1 MTKTLQAITEIH
13 RTVKAGKNGDKA
25 KGIAPTPPKV
35 QIIPPNSLFE
45 ARTDEEYAELTSGDR
60 PAARP
65 YKAAA
70 PATLSETDAAKA
82 VRQIAGNS
90 TVKTPTPVEDPG
102 MEPDEDEDETGE
114 GAGET
119 ELPTKAALAKM
130 TKTEIVE
137 QAESEGLELD
147 EGGNTK
153 AELVSALMD
162 FRAGDGE
169 ELL

>member
-1 MTKTLQAITEIH
+1 
-13 RTVKAGKNGDKA
+13 
-25 KGIAPTPPKV
+25 
-35 QIIPPNSLFE
+35 
-45 ARTDEEYAELTSGDR
+45 
-60 PAARP
+60 
-65 YKAAA
+65 
-70 PATLSETDAAKA
+70 
-82 VRQIAGNS
+82 
-90 TVKTPTPVEDPG
+90 